1 MYLSGY
7 GDLQSEISLLYKH
20 QLKRKTFQSFP
31 RWSRDIVSCNDP
43 KAKMLEKSRMV
54 TRKRGIDLREET

>member
-1 MYLSGY
+1 MYNHCHFLPDVFDTSTEVAGN
-7 GDLQSEISLLYKH
+7 
-20 QLKRKTFQSFP
+20 RT
-31 RWSRDIVSCNDP
+31 CNDP

>member
-1 MYLSGY
+1 MVNMMIIDL
-7 GDLQSEISLLYKH
+7 LQSNFFLFYGL
-20 QLKRKTFQSFP
+20 
-31 RWSRDIVSCNDP
+31 CNDP